1 MHLDDSS
8 LEKLSVC
15 SFFAGFTPKEIETVL
30 SNKHI
35 RIRAFESEQYAV
47 MAGDICDDLPLIITG
62 SVRGEMGDY
71 FGRIVKIED
80 IKAPSMLA
88 SAFIFGTENK
98 YPVDIIANEP
108 AVILFIPRE
117 SLLKIFKENPEI
129 MRNFLNDIS
138 NRTQFLSK
146 KIRFLAFK
154 TLREKL
160 AQYLMELSLK
170 QKSEKIKLPVTHS
183 KLADFFG
190 TTRPSLGRT
199 MAGLKNE
206 KIIETHRNEIKILNR
221 KKLSE
226 LSNR

>member
-1 MHLDDSS
+1 MNLNRPL
-8 LEKLSVC
+8 LEKLSEC
-15 SFFAGFTPKEIETVL
+15 SFFGHFSPKEIESIL
-30 SNKHI
+30 YNKYH
-35 RIRAFESEQYAV
+35 RIRTYGPEQYAV
-47 MAGDICDDLPLIITG
+47 MAGDTCDDLPLLVTG
-62 SVRGEMGDY
+62 SIRGEMSDY
-71 FGRIVKIED
+71 FGRVVKIED
-80 IKAPSMLA
+80 INAPAMLA
-88 SAFIFGTENK
+88 SAFIFGNENK
-98 YPVDIIANEP
+98 YPVDIIANESSI
-108 AVILFIPRE
+108 ILFIPKE
-117 SLLKIFKENPEI
+117 SLLNIFRENPEI

-170 QKSEKIKLPVTHS
+170 QKSEILQVPVTHS

-199 MAGLKNE
+199 IAELKNE
-206 KIIETHRNEIKILNR
+206 KIIEVHRNKIKILD
-221 KKLSE
+221 KQKLSE